1 MNALNGPLLRRAG
14 DIELL
19 QEIAVLPQRPHHLV
33 VGPTAECEYGEQG
46 RVPAWRILGIQSFH
60 SEIYIAQLS

>member
-1 MNALNGPLLRRAG
+1 MNGPFLGRAG
-14 DIELL
+14 DVELL
-19 QEIAVLPQRPHHLV
+19 QAITVLPQRPHHLV
-33 VGPTAECEYGEQG
+33 VGPAAEREDGEQG